1 MKNARKTEKDARF
14 LVDARCVIADV
25 VHSKPNTILTYIA
38 RQSAMDNKRGPNPRL
53 LRLAMR
59 DGVTQLL
66 AASICTGVLFLFVAL
81 TYSRITLPA
90 YTADYDQKDTQQVV
104 NLLITVVATIIGILL
119 SHCRR

>member
-1 MKNARKTEKDARF
+1 MAGDKDPK
-14 LVDARCVIADV
+14 I
-25 VHSKPNTILTYIA
+25 
-38 RQSAMDNKRGPNPRL
+38 RL

-59 DGVTQLL
+59 DGITQFL

-104 NLLITVVATIIGILL
+104 NLLITVVATVIGILL
-119 SHCRR
+119 SHCRRYVQYPEVD